1 MINRHSGE
9 EGGRNVGEKNAS
21 RRDYGEGSLYHRESD
36 NRWVGSFYYDGKRKY
51 VYGSVGGK
59 KEEARRKLKEAMLK
73 AEQGTLVGSHK
84 QTLAEFF
91 DYWLETI
98 RHSIEPGTAANYQNH
113 TQRTRSV
120 LGRMQ
125 IQKLTRHHIQRFV
138 NSLKDDGLAPSTVHI
153 IFAILDMA
161 MDAAVKWK
169 YLSANPCAD
178 VILPKLE
185 PPEQQVLTPE
195 QAQHLLFVVK
205 DQPLEPLIV
214 LALGAGMRKGE
225 ICALKWSAIDM
236 EKGLIHVEKK
246 VYPLRQADGHYHLT
260 EGKPKSKASRR
271 IIPLAPFVKEALL
284 RCRKRQIEQRSQSVV
299 WEDHGLVFPG
309 RNGRFFDFSTL
320 RVHFKKLL
328 VEAGLP
334 EVRIHDL
341 RHTCDTLLRMMGIDA
356 VTRQKILGHAKP
368 QITEEIYGHT
378 YDRMKLNAM
387 EKLSHWIFYNNEDD
401 SEAH

>member
-1 MINRHSGE
+1 M
-9 EGGRNVGEKNAS
+9 GEKKP

-59 KEEARRKLKEAMLK
+59 REEARRKLKEAMLK
-73 AEQGTLVGSHK
+73 AEAGTLVSNHK

-98 RHSIEPGTAANYQNH
+98 RHSIEPGTSANYQNH

-120 LGRMQ
+120 LGRIQ
-125 IQKLTRHHIQRFV
+125 IQKLTRYHIQRFV
-138 NSLKDDGLAPSTVHI
+138 NSLIDDGLAPSTVHL

-169 YLSANPCAD
+169 YLSANPCAE

-185 PPEQQVLTPE
+185 TPEQQILTPE
-195 QAQHLLFVVK
+195 QAQHLLVFVK

-225 ICALKWSAIDM
+225 ICALKWSDIDM
-236 EKGLIHVEKK
+236 DKGLIHVERK

-260 EGKPKSKASRR
+260 EGRPKSKASRR

-284 RCRKRQIEQRSQSVV
+284 RCRKRQLEHRLQSITN
-299 WEDHGLVFPG
+299 LVFPG
-309 RNGRFFDFSTL
+309 RNGRFFDFTTL
-320 RVHFKKLL
+320 RAHFKKLL

-341 RHTCDTLLRMMGIDA
+341 RHTCDTLLRMMGVDA

-387 EKLSHWIFYNNEDD
+387 QQLSDYLFYNKEDD
-401 SEAH
+401 QEAP